1 MYLLIVT
8 LPLFGSLITGLFG
21 RYLGYRGAAL
31 VTTGC
36 VGLSVCGS
44 VAAFYEVAICGSICT
59 LCLSPWFTTELF
71 DAVWGFY
78 FDTLTV
84 VMLLVV
90 TSVSF
95 CVHIYSIS
103 YMSHDPHIP
112 RFMCYLSIFTFFML
126 FLVTSDNLLQM
137 FFGWEGVG
145 LASYLLISFWF
156 TRLQASKASI
166 KAMLMNRIGDMGLA
180 LGIMGIFSVAG
191 TVNFT
196 CLFAVVPEL
205 AYKESIW
212 CNMQVHTLS
221 VICILL
227 FIGATGKSAQLGL
240 HTWLPDAM
248 EGPTPVSALIH
259 AATMVTAGVFL
270 ICRCSPLFEY
280 APQALTVVALLGACT
295 CFFAATCGCV
305 QNDIKRVIAY
315 STCSQLGY
323 MVFACGLSAYNVA
336 AFHLMNHAFF
346 KALLFLSAGSVI
358 HALSDE
364 QDMRKMGGA
373 AKVLPFTYAMM
384 LIGSLSLAG
393 FPFLSGFYSKDLIL
407 EYASTCYTFTGN
419 FTYLCGALVV
429 LLTSYYSFRL
439 CMYTFSGSSRSFK
452 ANLYTALESPFLM
465 AFPLILLALASIYG
479 GFMTMDMM
487 IGAGGNFWGNSLY
500 VNPYNYAAVESAYIP
515 QNTRLLPF
523 FFTLCGISLAFFSI
537 NGIPGLT
544 YNTSKARNPL
554 TPNGLTDRAPTVFAQ
569 IYKTYLLAEVP
580 LYRKMYVLFSKR
592 WFFDKVYN
600 DFFAEKALSFGYSVS
615 WKSIDKGFLEM
626 CGPLGIAQTFPLWSR
641 NLSGLQS
648 GIIYH
653 YAVTM
658 LLGLTF
664 AISVVALWHIFEP
677 FIEGKYYLLYA
688 CTFLVAHSTK

>member
-8 LPLFGSLITGLFG
+8 LPLFGSLVTGLYG
-21 RYLGYRGAAL
+21 RYLGSRGAAL
-31 VTTGC
+31 ITTGC
-36 VGLSVCGS
+36 VGGS
-44 VAAFYEVAICGSICT
+44 VLFSIAAFYEVAICGSI
-59 LCLSPWFTTELF
+59 LSVRLSPWFTTELF

-90 TSVSF
+90 TIISF
-95 CVHIYSIS
+95 KVHLYSIS
-103 YMSHDPHIP
+103 YMSHDPHIA
-112 RFMCYLSIFTFFML
+112 RFMSYLSIFTFFML
-126 FLVTSDNLLQM
+126 FLVTSDNFLQL

-180 LGIMGIFSVAG
+180 LGIMGIFSV
-191 TVNFT
+191 THSIQFT
-196 CLFAVVPEL
+196 TLFATIPEL
-205 AYKESIW
+205 VNLKVIW
-212 CNMQVHTLS
+212 CNFEVDFLFL
-221 VICILL
+221 ICILL

-270 ICRCSPLFEY
+270 ICRCSPLFS
-280 APQALTVVALLGACT
+280 ASPQAQAVVAFLGACT
-295 CFFAATCGCV
+295 CFFAATCGAV

-323 MVFACGLSAYNVA
+323 MVFAAGLSYYNVA
-336 AFHLMNHAFF
+336 IFHLVNHAFF

-364 QDMRKMGGA
+364 QDMRKMGSVC
-373 AKVLPFTYAMM
+373 KILPLTYAMM

-393 FPFLSGFYSKDLIL
+393 FPFLTGFYSKDMIL
-407 EYASTCYTFTGN
+407 EYAATSYTFSGN
-419 FTYLCGALVV
+419 FSFLCGAFVV
-429 LLTSYYSFRL
+429 FFTSYYSFRL
-439 CMYTFSGSSRSFK
+439 LFLSFFGSSRSFK
-452 ANLYTALESPFLM
+452 KDLTLALEAEKLM
-465 AFPLILLALASIYG
+465 AFPLIFLAFASIFG
-479 GFMTMDMM
+479 GFFLFDMM
-487 IGAGGNFWGNSLY
+487 IGVGSNFWGNSLY
-500 VNPYNYAAVESAYIP
+500 VSPVSYLVTEASYVSQNIKYLPLVFTISGILSAAFIFNGP
-515 QNTRLLPF
+515 K
-523 FFTLCGISLAFFSI
+523 SI
-537 NGIPGLT
+537 TKN
-544 YNTSKARNPL
+544 
-554 TPNGLTDRAPTVFAQ
+554 
-569 IYKTYLLAEVP
+569 IYKSTLSTV
-580 LYRKMYVLFSKR
+580 YRKAYLLFSKR

-600 DFFAEKALSFGYSVS
+600 DFFAEILLSFAYSIS

-626 CGPLGIAQTFPLWSR
+626 FGPLGIAQSFPLFSR
-641 NLSGLQS
+641 NLSKLQS
-648 GIIYH
+648 GILYH

-664 AISVVALWHIFEP
+664 LLSFVALWQYFEP
-677 FIEGKYYLLYA
+677 FIAGKYTLLY
-688 CTFLVAHSTK
+688 FLSFLLYNSTK

>member
-8 LPLFGSLITGLFG
+8 LPLFGSLIAGFCG

-31 VTTGC
+31 ITTGC
-36 VGLSVCGS
+36 IGGCLFLCI
-44 VAAFYEVAICGSICT
+44 AAFYEVAICGSICT
-59 LCLSPWFTTELF
+59 LSLSSWFTTEFF

-95 CVHIYSIS
+95 CVHVYSIS
-103 YMSHDPHIP
+103 YMSHDPHIA
-112 RFMCYLSIFTFFML
+112 RFMSYLSIFTFFML
-126 FLVTSDNLLQM
+126 FLVTSDNFLQL

-180 LGIMGIFSVAG
+180 LGIMGIFSVTH
-191 TVNFT
+191 TVHFT
-196 CLFAVVPEL
+196 TVFAIIPEL
-205 AYKESIW
+205 VDKRVIW
-212 CNMQVHTLS
+212 FNMDVSFLFC
-221 VICILL
+221 VCILL

-270 ICRCSPLFEY
+270 ICRCSPIFS
-280 APQALTVVALLGACT
+280 ATPQAQTFVAVLGACT
-295 CFFAATCGCV
+295 CFFAATCGAV

-323 MVFACGLSAYNVA
+323 MVFATGLSAYNIA
-336 AFHLMNHAFF
+336 LFHLVNHAFF

-364 QDMRKMGGA
+364 QDMRKMGG
-373 AKVLPFTYAMM
+373 VCQILPLSYAMM

-393 FPFLSGFYSKDLIL
+393 FPFLTGFYSKDNIL
-407 EYASTCYTFTGN
+407 EYAATFYTFSGN
-419 FTYLCGALVV
+419 FSYLCGIGVV
-429 LLTSYYSFRL
+429 FLTSFYSFRL
-439 CMYTFSGSSRSFK
+439 CIYTFFGKSRGFK
-452 ANLYTALESPFLM
+452 NSLKKALEAEGLM
-465 AFPLILLALASIYG
+465 AFPLILLAFASIYG
-479 GFMTMDMM
+479 GFFLADMM
-487 IGAGGNFWGNSLY
+487 IGAGSNFWGNSLH
-500 VNPYNYAAVESAYIP
+500 VNPLSYVVVEASYIS
-515 QNTRLLPF
+515 QHIKILPF
-523 FFTLCGISLAFFSI
+523 IFTLAGIVSAFFVF
-537 NGIPGLT
+537 NGSTALA
-544 YNTSKARNPL
+544 YALYKN
-554 TPNGLTDRAPTVFAQ
+554 
-569 IYKTYLLAEVP
+569 IYRFI
-580 LYRKMYVLFSKR
+580 YRKIYLIFSKR
-592 WFFDKVYN
+592 WFFDPVYN
-600 DFFAEKALSFGYSVS
+600 DFFAKKWLSFGYNVS
-615 WKSIDKGFLEM
+615 WKGIDKGFLEM
-626 CGPLGIAQTFPLWSR
+626 FGPMGIAQSFPVLSR
-641 NLSGLQS
+641 NLCGLQS
-648 GIIYH
+648 GILYH

-664 AISVVALWHIFEP
+664 AISFIALWHFFEP
-677 FIEGKYYLLYA
+677 FVAQKYYLLYA
-688 CTFLVAHSTK
+688 CTFLVYNTTKI